1 MKLMTNSTAQKLRG
15 GYYTPEVLADFITH
29 WAFHDGV
36 KNKVLEPSCGDGS
49 FIRSLTENYQD
60 HFNSCLAVELLEEE
74 ADKVRAFTSDNDKI
88 KVINGDFFTEYNYK
102 LRNER
107 FDLIIGNPPYIR
119 YQYLTPEQRETQ
131 SSILTTN
138 GMKSNKLINA
148 WVSFLVASVE
158 LLEENGKIGMVI
170 PAELLQVAYAA
181 DLRLFLEKNLSKIT
195 VITYEQLVFPD
206 VQQEVVLLLGEKGSV
221 EENGQNK
228 ITVVELENAETT
240 FEEISN
246 TAVDYKPVDITKDKW
261 TKYFLSNTE
270 INTVHSVVNS
280 DYFLTFNDIA
290 KVDIGITTGNNKF
303 FSVNKETVEKF
314 NLSQITLPLIGRSAH
329 AHGIFFTTDDWEFNV
344 TKGLPA
350 QLAQFPNE
358 AITEFPE
365 GYKQYIREA
374 EENGQNKGYKLGL
387 RRHWYHIPSVYPP
400 DAFFLRRNDT
410 FPKFVLNDISA
421 VSTDTMHRI
430 RFFEGI
436 NPRKALLSYYNSIT
450 LAFTEME
457 GRSYGGGVLEVL
469 PGEVEKI
476 VLPNLNDL
484 DDDVTER
491 LLEYVD
497 QSIRTNENID
507 NMLDRIDR
515 EILINYIG
523 LDEDTVLIFRKIWRK
538 LMHRRNQRKKIKK
551 SNNK

>member
-1 MKLMTNSTAQKLRG
+1 MKLLDENTAQKLRG
-15 GYYTPEVLADFITH
+15 GYYTPEVLADFITY
-29 WAFHDGV
+29 WAFHDGE
-36 KNKVLEPSCGDGS
+36 KNKILEPSCGDGS
-49 FIRSLTENYQD
+49 FIKSLTENYQD
-60 HFNSCLAVELLEEE
+60 DFNNCLAVELFEEE
-74 ADKVRAFTSDNDKI
+74 ADKVRALTRDNDKV
-88 KVINGDFFTEYNYK
+88 KVKNGDFFSEYNYNLK
-102 LRNER
+102 NER

-131 SSILTTN
+131 SNILTTN

-221 EENGQNK
+221 EENEQNK
-228 ITVVELENAETT
+228 ITVVELENSETT
-240 FEEISN
+240 FEEVRN

-270 INTVHSVVNS
+270 IGAVHSVINS
-280 DYFLTFNDIA
+280 DNFVTFNDIA

-303 FSVNKETVEKF
+303 FSVTKETVEKF
-314 NLSQITLPLIGRSAH
+314 DLSETTLPLIGRSAH
-329 AHGIFFTTDDWEFNV
+329 AHGIFYTEDDWEFNV
-344 TKGLPA
+344 NKGLPA

-358 AITEFPE
+358 QITHFPE
-365 GYKQYIREA
+365 GYKQYIKEA
-374 EENGQNKGYKLGL
+374 EENGQSKGYKLGL
-387 RRHWYHIPSVYPP
+387 RKYWYHIPSVYPP
-400 DAFFLRRNDT
+400 DAFFLRRNDS
-410 FPKFVLNDISA
+410 FPKFVLNDINA

-430 RFFEGI
+430 RFYEGI
-436 NPRKALLSYYNSIT
+436 NSRKALLSYYNSIT

-484 DDDVTER
+484 DDEVTER

-497 QSIRTNENID
+497 HSIRNDGNTD
-507 NMLDRIDR
+507 DMLDRIDR
-515 EILINYIG
+515 EVLINYLG
-523 LDEDTVLIFRKIWRK
+523 LDEDTVLIFRNIWRK

-551 SNNK
+551 SNKK